1 MGMCPV
7 YPRGEDG
14 VFYHRSALFIISLVL
29 EHLDFMNNVGAN
41 QFEFKP
47 FKQLEYDYSGYQS
60 LTDVPKASVYIEDVI
75 DVQVNR
81 KLVFIFCS
89 INYIISMYGIS

>member
-7 YPRGEDG
+7 YARGGDG
-14 VFYHRSALFIISLVL
+14 VFYHRSALFVISLVL

-60 LTDVPKASVYIEDVI
+60 LTDVPKASVYIEDII

-89 INYIISMYGIS
+89 INYIISMYGIL